1 MKIADFPSN
10 EQERLGALLRYK
22 VLDTDFEDT
31 YNELTQLASDICQT
45 PIALISLID
54 RDRQWFKA
62 KVGLEASETPRD
74 WAFCAHALLQEDILV
89 VEDALLDARFSDN
102 PLVIND
108 PLIRFYAG
116 AQLKTAQGLVL
127 GTICAI
133 DRVPRHL
140 SEQQLHAL
148 KVLAK
153 QVMSQFELRLAFEEL
168 QAQAQRLHQL
178 NATKDKLFSI
188 ISHDLRAPLSG
199 IFSVSEILLEDIHHL
214 ELEDTKQFIN
224 DIHEASQQSLSLL
237 DNLLRWSLLETG
249 KFNYQPVTI
258 DLLAVIQK
266 VLRLLNGAIVSKR
279 ISLKIDCQANLSVVG
294 DKNMLAS
301 VIQNLLSNAIKF
313 THLNG
318 IIEINV
324 IDNQDQTV
332 LVSIKDNGVGM
343 TDEQQ
348 KQLFAVEKNQSTHGT
363 QGETG
368 TGLGLVLS
376 YQFLKIHGSIL
387 MVKSELGKGAVF
399 SFKLNK
405 S

>member
-1 MKIADFPSN
+1 M
-10 EQERLGALLRYK
+10 
-22 VLDTDFEDT
+22 
-31 YNELTQLASDICQT
+31 
-45 PIALISLID
+45 
-54 RDRQWFKA
+54 
-62 KVGLEASETPRD
+62 
-74 WAFCAHALLQEDILV
+74 
-89 VEDALLDARFSDN
+89 
-102 PLVIND
+102 
-108 PLIRFYAG
+108 
-116 AQLKTAQGLVL
+116 
-127 GTICAI
+127 
-133 DRVPRHL
+133 
-140 SEQQLHAL
+140 
-148 KVLAK
+148 
-153 QVMSQFELRLAFEEL
+153 
-168 QAQAQRLHQL
+168 
-178 NATKDKLFSI
+178 
-188 ISHDLRAPLSG
+188 
-199 IFSVSEILLEDIHHL
+199 
-214 ELEDTKQFIN
+214 
-224 DIHEASQQSLSLL
+224 SLL

-279 ISLKIDCQANLSVVG
+279 ISLKIDCQANLWVVG

-313 THLNG
+313 SHPNG

-343 TDEQQ
+343 TTEQQ

>member
-62 KVGLEASETPRD
+62 KVGLEARETPRD

-153 QVMSQFELRLAFEEL
+153 QVISQFELRLAFEEL

-214 ELEDTKQFIN
+214 ELEDTK
-224 DIHEASQQSLSLL
+224 
-237 DNLLRWSLLETG
+237 
-249 KFNYQPVTI
+249 
-258 DLLAVIQK
+258 
-266 VLRLLNGAIVSKR
+266 
-279 ISLKIDCQANLSVVG
+279 
-294 DKNMLAS
+294 
-301 VIQNLLSNAIKF
+301 
-313 THLNG
+313 
-318 IIEINV
+318 
-324 IDNQDQTV
+324 
-332 LVSIKDNGVGM
+332 
-343 TDEQQ
+343 
-348 KQLFAVEKNQSTHGT
+348 
-363 QGETG
+363 
-368 TGLGLVLS
+368 
-376 YQFLKIHGSIL
+376 
-387 MVKSELGKGAVF
+387 
-399 SFKLNK
+399 
-405 S
+405 